1 MPTQVIM
8 PQLGESV
15 VEGTVTKWLKQE
27 GEYINADESL
37 LEVNTDKVDTEI
49 PSPAAGMLLKIVVGE
64 GITVKAGTIIAW
76 IGEPGEVI
84 PGGVTSLDLHAAPA
98 PAAAPLAAPSS
109 GRSRDLG
116 FISPVVAKM
125 AAEHSLDL
133 SLIRGTGEGGRITKR
148 DVLAFLEKGAPA
160 VSAVPEEKAAWETP
174 GEGDLFR
181 PTELQ
186 FAGGAPGVTTS
197 TPRQPAITPPPIA
210 APISSPL
217 GGERPGERSAVLPG
231 DELVPHTALR
241 RAIAEHM
248 VHSKH
253 TSPHVTT
260 VMEADMSAVA
270 AHRAA
275 NKAEFARGGVNLT
288 FTPYFIAAIVAGL
301 KDYPAANSSW
311 TEEGLLLHG
320 AINIGMAT
328 SLGQDGLIVPVIKGA
343 DGLSLLGLARAVND
357 LAERARARKLLPDE
371 VKGGTFTITNHG
383 TSGSLFATPVINQPQ
398 CGILGVG
405 AIQKR
410 AVVINDAIAIRPM
423 VYLSLTF
430 DHRIL
435 DGAGADGFL
444 SKVVE
449 KLQNWS

>member
-27 GEYINADESL
+27 GEYIHADESL

-49 PSPAAGMLLKIVVGE
+49 PSPAAGTLLKIVVGE

-76 IGEPGEVI
+76 IGAPGEAI
-84 PGGVTSLDLHAAPA
+84 PGGVTSVDLHAPAQPA
-98 PAAAPLAAPSS
+98 PSAAAAPPPTA
-109 GRSRDLG
+109 GRSRELG
-116 FISPVVAKM
+116 FISPVVARM
-125 AAEHSLDL
+125 AAEHNLDL
-133 SLIRGTGEGGRITKR
+133 SLIHGTGEGGRITKR
-148 DVLAFLEKGAPA
+148 DVLAFLEKGSPA
-160 VSAVPEEKAAWETP
+160 ATPVEERPAWETP

-186 FAGGAPGVTTS
+186 FPSSA
-197 TPRQPAITPPPIA
+197 
-210 APISSPL
+210 SSPL
-217 GGERPGERSAVLPG
+217 AGEMTGERSTPQPPAASVKPVSAAAPSLSG
-231 DELVPHTALR
+231 DELIPHTSLR

-248 VHSKH
+248 VASKH

-260 VMEADMSAVA
+260 VMEADLSAVVS
-270 AHRAA
+270 HRAA

-288 FTPYFIAAIVAGL
+288 YTPYFIAAIVAGL
-301 KDYPAANSSW
+301 KAFPLVNSSW
-311 TEEGLLLHG
+311 TDEGLLVHR

-328 SLGQDGLIVPVIKGA
+328 SLGQEGLIVPVIKGA

-357 LAERARARKLLPDE
+357 LAERARGHKLQPDE

-410 AVVINDAIAIRPM
+410 VVVINDAIAIRPM

-444 SKVVE
+444 AKVVDA
-449 KLQNWS
+449 LQNWS